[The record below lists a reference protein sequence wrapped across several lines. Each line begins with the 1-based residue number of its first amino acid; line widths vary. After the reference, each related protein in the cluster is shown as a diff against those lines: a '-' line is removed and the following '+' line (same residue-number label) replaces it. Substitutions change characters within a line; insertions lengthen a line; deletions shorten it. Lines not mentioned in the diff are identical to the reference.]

1 VLSDRSIIDET
12 QLSVL
17 AQLAE
22 TAGYAVD
29 AVETRADLERQ
40 NERLDEFASLV
51 SHDLRN
57 PLNVVRGRVDLLAAE
72 TDTDHVDP
80 IRRSVDRMEQI
91 IEDMLA
97 LAREGQVATDLEPL
111 SLSTTA
117 EDVWADFDPDE
128 ATLVITGDRELQ
140 ADHGALCEIFENLYR
155 NALEHAGDD
164 VTVTVGLLDDG
175 FFVADDGP
183 GIPADERD
191 QVFEYG
197 YTTDRDGTGYG
208 LPIVERIADAHGWSV
223 RATESDGGGAQF
235 EITGVE

>member
-1 VLSDRSIIDET
+1 MLSDRFIIDET

-40 NERLDEFASLV
+40 NKRLDEFASLV

-128 ATLVITGDRELQ
+128 ATLVITGDREL
-140 ADHGALCEIFENLYR
+140 
-155 NALEHAGDD
+155 
-164 VTVTVGLLDDG
+164 
-175 FFVADDGP
+175 
-183 GIPADERD
+183 
-191 QVFEYG
+191 
-197 YTTDRDGTGYG
+197 
-208 LPIVERIADAHGWSV
+208 
-223 RATESDGGGAQF
+223 
-235 EITGVE
+235 

>member
-1 VLSDRSIIDET
+1 
-12 QLSVL
+12 
-17 AQLAE
+17 
-22 TAGYAVD
+22 
-29 AVETRADLERQ
+29 
-40 NERLDEFASLV
+40 
-51 SHDLRN
+51 
-57 PLNVVRGRVDLLAAE
+57 
-72 TDTDHVDP
+72 
-80 IRRSVDRMEQI
+80 MEQI
-91 IEDMLA
+91 IDDMLA
-97 LAREGQVATDLEPL
+97 LAREGQVATDLELL

-128 ATLVITGDRELQ
+128 ATLVVTGDRELQ
-140 ADHGALCEIFENLYR
+140 ADYGALCEIFENLYR

-164 VTVTVGLLDDG
+164 VTVTAGPLDDG

-183 GIPADERD
+183 GIPADERA

-223 RATESDGGGAQF
+223 QVAESADAGARF